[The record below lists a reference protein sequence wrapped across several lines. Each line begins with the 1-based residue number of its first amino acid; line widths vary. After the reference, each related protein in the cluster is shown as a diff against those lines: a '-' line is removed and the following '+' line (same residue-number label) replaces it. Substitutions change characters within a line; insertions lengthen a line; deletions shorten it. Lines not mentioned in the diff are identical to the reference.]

1 MKIAAIAAVA
11 TIAATSV
18 SAAELGIM
26 GLTAGGEAVAEY
38 NTDAE
43 TMSVTLEPEIGYTIQ
58 PLEVE
63 LTASSVLDI
72 YQDDFVFGDELP
84 TVDFEARKGLAT
96 GLEIYGGVGFDL
108 EAEERTD
115 IKVGVSFKF

>member
-38 NTDAE
+38 NVDAE
-43 TMSVTLEPEIGYTIQ
+43 TMSVTLEPTVGYTIQ
-58 PLEVE
+58 PFEVE
-63 LTASSVLDI
+63 LTASSLLNV

-84 TVDFEARKGLAT
+84 TLDFEARKGLWS
-96 GLEIYGGVGFDL
+96 GLEIYGGVGYNL

-115 IKVGVSFKF
+115 IKVGASFKF

>member
-58 PLEVE
+58 PLEVA
-63 LTASSVLDI
+63 LTASTVLDV

-84 TVDFEARKGLAT
+84 TVDFEARKGLLT

>member
-11 TIAATSV
+11 TIVATSV
-18 SAAELGIM
+18 SAAELGIL

-43 TMSVTLEPEIGYTIQ
+43 TMSVTLEPTVGYTIA

-84 TVDFEARKGLAT
+84 TLDFEARKGLWA

-115 IKVGVSFKF
+115 IKVGASFKF

>member
-18 SAAELGIM
+18 SASELGVF

-38 NTDAE
+38 NADAE
-43 TMSVTLEPEIGYTIQ
+43 TMSVTLEPTIGYTIQ
-58 PLEVE
+58 PFEVE
-63 LTASSVLDI
+63 LTASSLLDI

-84 TVDFEARKGLAT
+84 TLDFEARKGLWT

-115 IKVGVSFKF
+115 IKVGASFKF